1 MKTRV
6 NALIK
11 HKTEMFLSNIDLI
24 NKYKDKIKSIKF
36 SGYSQYFTKEFDRYN
51 NIIVELEEENKEYIK
66 EVEELKNLLDK

>member
-11 HKTEMFLSNIDLI
+11 HKIEMFLSNIDLI
-24 NKYKDKIKSIKF
+24 NKYKDKIKSIEF